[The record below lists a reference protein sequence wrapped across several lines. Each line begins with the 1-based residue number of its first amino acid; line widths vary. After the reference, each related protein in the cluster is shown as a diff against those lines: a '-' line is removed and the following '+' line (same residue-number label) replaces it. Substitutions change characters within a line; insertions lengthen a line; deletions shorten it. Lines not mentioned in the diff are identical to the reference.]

1 MIAKINWLDSKRFI
15 PDIRVKY
22 CPIIKFTNEETCSWS
37 AEIHII
43 KNDLANR
50 KSIAEVHY
58 LFSNAPTSNICE
70 GNQFELFEGN
80 RKVADGI
87 FIDDKSASKL

>member
-1 MIAKINWLDSKRFI
+1 MTAKIYWLDVKRFI
-15 PDIRVKY
+15 PNIGVKY

-50 KSIAEVHY
+50 KSIAEVKY

-70 GNQFELFEGN
+70 GKRFELLEGN
-80 RKVADGI
+80 RVVANGI
-87 FIDDKSASKL
+87 FIKDAQ